1 MELDLEYFKGEFEL
15 APGAVVH
22 AGASYCQE
30 AVIYQHSGFEPVF
43 WIEALADVALHGA
56 RNLSD
61 FPNQKIFCET
71 LYSVDNHQITFNRTS
86 NEAQSSSIFDL
97 KLHKVVHQSVLFES
111 REIHTTITLDGFLKS
126 NYPVGRISLLVL
138 DLQGAELEALKGLTE
153 NFHRVDAIFTE
164 VSNYR
169 MYKHQ
174 PLFGDVHKY
183 LLSLG
188 FCLVAHDMHGVTF
201 MGDALYVR
209 QKHALDYNLVSVPLP
224 KKTFN
229 LKFLLLRIRFRLV
242 SLGFPDVLIRKI
254 ARFIRKYA

>member
-1 MELDLEYFKGEFEL
+1 M
-15 APGAVVH
+15 
-22 AGASYCQE
+22 
-30 AVIYQHSGFEPVF
+30 
-43 WIEALADVALHGA
+43 
-56 RNLSD
+56 
-61 FPNQKIFCET
+61 
-71 LYSVDNHQITFNRTS
+71 
-86 NEAQSSSIFDL
+86 
-97 KLHKVVHQSVLFES
+97 HQSVLFES
-111 REIHTTITLDGFLKS
+111 REIHTTITLDSFLKS
-126 NYPVGRISLLVL
+126 NYPVGKISLLVL

-229 LKFLLLRIRFRLV
+229 FKFLLLRIRFRLV